1 MAETNLTEQFIRAQ
15 SIDFVEVYGKQL
27 RSLFTML
34 GLQRKIPMSAGTT
47 IKTYTSSV
55 TLNGEAVA
63 KGAVIPLSE
72 VALEDGPTQ
81 ELTFAKHRKAV
92 AVEDVQKYGFQQAVV
107 LTDEALLREL
117 QKDLRGKLFAQLET
131 GTGTATGVGLQSALA
146 QAWGKVQVAFEDDAV
161 RTIAF
166 VNPEDVA
173 DYLANASIT
182 VQTAFGLNYVE
193 NFLGVSVVILTSQ
206 ITKGTLYATAAE
218 NLVFAYAN
226 VAGGEIDKAFD
237 FTLDQT
243 GVIGVTRDVDK
254 TRLTAETTTLSAT
267 LLFAERLDGI
277 IKVTI
282 TAADSAPVE
291 DPVTPESSA
300 KPVINPVKVGDT
312 TITGTGVN
320 GSTITVTLPDETELT
335 ATVENGNWSVDIPE
349 GKPVAKDD
357 VIKATQTETG
367 KAPTNADEVT
377 VTEIEGA

>member
-1 MAETNLTEQFIRAQ
+1 MAEANLTEQFIRAQ

-27 RSLFTML
+27 RSLFSML
-34 GLQRKIPMSAGTT
+34 GLQRRIPMSAGTT
-47 IKTYTSSV
+47 IRTYTSSV
-55 TLNGEAVA
+55 TLNGEAVP

-72 VALEDGPTQ
+72 VVLEDGPTQ

-161 RTIAF
+161 RSIAF

-193 NFLGVSVVILTSQ
+193 NFLGVNVVILTSQ
-206 ITKGTLYATAAE
+206 IPKGTLYATAAE

-282 TAADSAPVE
+282 ADAPE
-291 DPVTPESSA
+291 A
-300 KPVINPVKVGDT
+300 
-312 TITGTGVN
+312 
-320 GSTITVTLPDETELT
+320 
-335 ATVENGNWSVDIPE
+335 
-349 GKPVAKDD
+349 
-357 VIKATQTETG
+357 
-367 KAPTNADEVT
+367 
-377 VTEIEGA
+377 